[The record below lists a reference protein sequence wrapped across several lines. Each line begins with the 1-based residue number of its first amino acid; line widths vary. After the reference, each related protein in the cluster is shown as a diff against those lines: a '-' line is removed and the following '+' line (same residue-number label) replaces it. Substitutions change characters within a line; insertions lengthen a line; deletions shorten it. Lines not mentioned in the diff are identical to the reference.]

1 MDAGRGLAPDGSSAC
16 TESESD
22 PLLGQPDSR
31 AFDHSALE
39 EATAHLDAV
48 LRQTRHNLDAPLR
61 ASGG

>member
-31 AFDHSALE
+31 AFDYSRE
-39 EATAHLDAV
+39 EAMAHLDAV